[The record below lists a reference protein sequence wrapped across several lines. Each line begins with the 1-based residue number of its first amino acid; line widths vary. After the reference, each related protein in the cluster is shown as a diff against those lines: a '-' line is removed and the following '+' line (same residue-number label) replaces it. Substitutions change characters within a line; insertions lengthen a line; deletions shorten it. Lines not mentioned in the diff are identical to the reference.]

1 MGVRL
6 PNHDWTVPGARDS
19 GRRRAFA
26 CLFII
31 LCVAGG
37 TAVFAQHWLQR
48 AAVAAALHEALRVH
62 GAAARGFEQLAA
74 SGGEGDNLATGRALG
89 RLEFSGHALRRL
101 RRAHPALL
109 AAADLPQSVATLLAQ
124 VVDATDVVV
133 AGGLRATGMRAAR
146 RTLASA
152 LERAL
157 PASAA
162 QADRERRQ
170 ARLLLLLWAALAVLG
185 GVAIGMLLRVRRDSV
200 RAVARDRRRAAA
212 GERQLQRLAEIA
224 RRTSSAIAIT
234 DEQRRIEWVNPAFE
248 RLFGYRLDELKG
260 RRSREIFLSDR
271 SEPAAIERLVAAM
284 EDGVAVSA
292 EMVYRRRD
300 GRDVITRVEVD
311 ALRDEQG
318 VVTGYMGVHTDLT
331 GQRATERA
339 LHASE
344 SHFRLLSEAALVMAW
359 REDHTGSATWFN
371 DQWLSFVGRDLAAE
385 RGEGWLDNVHPDDR
399 AACRAASRAALAACE
414 RFEATYRLRRH
425 DGEYRRVLDR
435 GVPRWDDAG
444 RFLGHIGA
452 VVDVTPLDDQQRE
465 LAEARHYL
473 EDAIE
478 SIDGGVVILDRDDRI
493 VMCNQRYRTM
503 FDIPTEVSQPGMRYG
518 DMLVAFYARHPE
530 FRGGASTAEIVAR
543 RLARHRAE
551 GPWEWR
557 FGDMWVQ
564 GRERPTSSGGAVC
577 LRVDVTGIKRT
588 EAALRDRQEFLELA
602 VRATND
608 GLWDWNLVTDE
619 LYFSPRY
626 HELLGYAPG
635 GLPTDLTGWTEY
647 LHPDDRVG
655 IVKVMRRAQRAD
667 QHATSVEFRCRVAAG
682 GYRWFVAR
690 GMAIHD
696 EDGRARRMVGSISD
710 IHDRRCTE
718 AETMHARRLLRD
730 AIEAMDAG
738 IVCFDADDRL
748 VFCNERYRAMYALPP
763 RLVTPGVPFHEILRY
778 YGERQPAM
786 RGSLSVE
793 EFVDFRLGQHRR
805 HRGVWEQKLGERWLL
820 VSDRPTADG
829 GLVSLRTDITNFKRI
844 EADLSLAR
852 KRAEAASIAK
862 TRFLANVSHELR
874 TPLNG
879 VIGMLQMLDTP
890 VLGPPH
896 ADYVGLALRSGR
908 ALLDLID
915 DLLDTSKIEAGKL
928 ELERIEFIPDEVIAD
943 ARAVVAPAA
952 DAKDLM
958 LDFQLDPVCRQ
969 RVSGDPVRLRQVLTN
984 LLGNAVKFTTR
995 GTVTLRVTPGSE
1007 PGRLR
1012 FEVRDTGIGI
1022 EPELQACIFD
1032 PFTQADAATTRRFGG
1047 TGLGLAICRSIAAL
1061 MGGELCVESAPGQ
1074 GSRFWFEAEL
1084 PPAAVDGS
1092 ARAPLA
1098 PVQSTPPAAP
1108 IGGQVLVVDDME
1120 VNLLVAAAM
1129 LRRLGLTVSTATSG
1143 EQALAA
1149 VERCRPDLVFMDC
1162 QMPGMDGYSTT
1173 RALLAR
1179 LGPDC
1184 PPVVAMTA
1192 HAGADERA
1200 RCFAAGMIEHL
1211 PKPVDFAALGSLVE
1225 RLLAVDAGGGAVAQS
1240 RLDELRACLGPDGL
1254 DSLAQDFRR
1263 TMAAR
1268 ISALRSAVVASDRP
1282 SAVQLAHAIRSAS
1295 ANLGAAGLAAVAATL
1310 EADLAAGSPLVPDCV
1325 LAFDAELAAFG
1336 RAASAMP
1343 AAA

>member
-1 MGVRL
+1 MGMCR
-6 PNHDWTVPGARDS
+6 PNPHLTAPD
-19 GRRRAFA
+19 GRAGKRRTAVA
-26 CLFII
+26 CLFLV
-31 LCVAGG
+31 LCALGATVPSIEHA
-37 TAVFAQHWLQR
+37 LER
-48 AAVAAALHEALRVH
+48 AAPQGHDSAAPADGDRQW
-62 GAAARGFEQLAA
+62 ARGLLLLWGALAA
-74 SGGEGDNLATGRALG
+74 SGGVPLG
-89 RLEFSGHALRRL
+89 M
-101 RRAHPALL
+101 LL
-109 AAADLPQSVATLLAQ
+109 
-124 VVDATDVVV
+124 
-133 AGGLRATGMRAAR
+133 GAR
-146 RTLASA
+146 RESA
-152 LERAL
+152 
-157 PASAA
+157 
-162 QADRERRQ
+162 RERR
-170 ARLLLLLWAALAVLG
+170 RMAAEQSQ
-185 GVAIGMLLRVRRDSV
+185 LRRM
-200 RAVARDRRRAAA
+200 
-212 GERQLQRLAEIA
+212 AEIA
-224 RRTSSAIAIT
+224 RRAGSAIAIT
-234 DEQRRIEWVNPAFE
+234 DARRRIEWVNPAFE

-260 RRSREIFLSDR
+260 RRSRELFLSDR
-271 SEPAAIERLVAAM
+271 SDPAAIEQLVAAM
-284 EDGVAVSA
+284 ERGVAASA

-300 GRDVITRVEVD
+300 GSDVVTRVEVD
-311 ALRDEQG
+311 TLRDESG
-318 VVTGYMGVHTDLT
+318 AVTGYMGVHTDLT

-344 SHFRLLSEAALVMAW
+344 SHFRLLAEAALVMAW
-359 REDHTGSATWFN
+359 REDESGGATWFN
-371 DQWLSFVGRDLAAE
+371 DQWLAFVGRDLAAE

-399 AACRAASRAALAACE
+399 AACRVASRAALAARE
-414 RFEATYRLRRH
+414 GFEATYRLRRH

-435 GVPRWDDAG
+435 GAPRWDDAG
-444 RFLGHIGA
+444 RFLGYIGA
-452 VVDVTPLDDQQRE
+452 VVDITPLDDQQRQ
-465 LAEARHYL
+465 LTDARLDL

-503 FDIPTEVSQPGMRYG
+503 FDIPVEVSQPGMRYA
-518 DMLVAFYARHPE
+518 DMLVAFYDRHPE
-530 FRGGASTAEIVAR
+530 FRCGAGTVEIVAR
-543 RLARHRAE
+543 RLARHRVE

-635 GLPTDLTGWTEY
+635 GLPTNLRGWIEY

-667 QHATSVEFRCRVAAG
+667 QHATSVEFRCRTAAG

-696 EDGRARRMVGSISD
+696 GNGRARRMVGSISD

-718 AETMHARRLLRD
+718 AETMRARRLLRD

-748 VFCNERYRAMYALPP
+748 VFCNERYRTMYELPP
-763 RLVTPGVPFHEILRY
+763 RLVAPGVPFRDILRY
-778 YGERQPAM
+778 YGDRQPAM
-786 RGSLSVE
+786 RGSMSVE
-793 EFVDFRLGQHRR
+793 EFVEFRLGQHRR
-805 HRGVWEQKLGERWLL
+805 QRGVWEQKLGERWLL

-844 EADLSLAR
+844 EADLSLAKR
-852 KRAEAASIAK
+852 RAEAASVAK

-879 VIGMLQMLDTP
+879 VMGMLQMLDTP
-890 VLGPPH
+890 ALAPPY

-915 DLLDTSKIEAGKL
+915 DLLDTSKIEAGKF
-928 ELERIEFIPDEVIAD
+928 ELERIAFVPDDVVAD

-952 DAKDLM
+952 DAKGLV
-958 LDFQLDPVCRQ
+958 LDFRLDPVCSQ

-995 GTVTLRVTPGSE
+995 GTVTLLVARGSG

-1022 EPELQACIFD
+1022 EPELQASIFD

-1047 TGLGLAICRSIAAL
+1047 TGLGLAICRSIAEL
-1061 MGGELCVESAPGQ
+1061 MGGELRVESTPGE
-1074 GSRFWFEAEL
+1074 GSRFWFEAAL
-1084 PPAAVDGS
+1084 PPAGS
-1092 ARAPLA
+1092 GGTGRAPVA
-1098 PVQSTPPAAP
+1098 PAHSAP
-1108 IGGQVLVVDDME
+1108 LRGQVLVVDDME
-1120 VNLLVAAAM
+1120 VNLRVAAAM
-1129 LRRLGLTVSTATSG
+1129 LRRLGLTVATAASG
-1143 EQALAA
+1143 EEALAE
-1149 VERCRPDLVFMDC
+1149 VDRCRHDLIFMDC

-1173 RALLAR
+1173 QALLEK
-1179 LGPDC
+1179 LGAEC
-1184 PPVVAMTA
+1184 PPVIAMTA

-1200 RCFAAGMIEHL
+1200 RCFAAGMVEHL
-1211 PKPVDFAALGSLVE
+1211 PKPVDFAALRSLVE
-1225 RLLAVDAGGGAVAQS
+1225 RLLVGRNSPGAVAPG
-1240 RLDELRACLGPDGL
+1240 RLDELRACLGSDGL
-1254 DSLAQDFRR
+1254 ASLAQEFRD

-1268 ISALRSAVVASDRP
+1268 IATLRSALAAGDRP
-1282 SAVQLAHAIRSAS
+1282 AAVQLAHAIRGAS
-1295 ANLGAAGLAAVAATL
+1295 VNLGADGLAGLAATL
-1310 EADLAAGSPLVPDCV
+1310 EAELGAGAPLAPACV
-1325 LAFDAELAAFG
+1325 EGFEAQLAAFD
-1336 RAASAMP
+1336 RAVSTLP